1 MARTI
6 TVELYEPTWAKQQ
19 AFRRLQ
25 GEFNRLANDMAAQMI
40 RGSLQAVN
48 LMAPTRAAAGEAYQA
63 MSQLFPSGWDHPI
76 IRMIQGQ
83 LDTAKAESKR
93 PELPRFKP
101 FAPVV
106 FGEHDWKLTC
116 TEGRWKLTIPVF
128 DRSISVPVLVP
139 ASQTETLQRLLRA
152 GIPLE
157 GRLYQRRGR
166 WYFAATFL
174 NDVAVPNRHYR
185 VVGVDLGRRLRAYA
199 IDPRSNQRLVL
210 SGASHEARLRRYDD
224 TVARLLGAKA
234 TRTARRVAAK
244 RERYH
249 EHADRVVAN
258 ALVDFARREEHTV
271 LKFET
276 FPSQTA
282 RGNAREIES
291 YRRIQRLVSR
301 KAELLRIP
309 VVAVAGFDSSQRCY
323 ACGTV
328 HPGNRRGSVF
338 KCACGYHAHA
348 DLNAA
353 RNIAQ
358 TAIWSETIQ
367 FAAGGYKPAG
377 EAAGTAASQVS
388 DLIKGQAERMR
399 SAIASVSEAVAHATL
414 PTPPSL
420 GVVAPKLNLS
430 ESIGSNSIRMEDFEM
445 ASLVKDL
452 TDSSTKFLTGSLDN
466 LKNYVDTT
474 SEEMGKVDIVGVTRR
489 VLDTAIDNTKKVVK
503 QTAEPNGLD
512 FFGKAKAVADGGLEA
527 AKEVVNVISE
537 EGKKADIFGVGTRV
551 TMEGLASLRSQVD
564 LTLETT
570 KAVTTRLMPATTAK
584 PVATRAPQVTRVEIE
599 HEKPAA
605 NSAKASK

>member
-6 TVELYEPTWAKQQ
+6 TVELHEPTFAKQR
-19 AFRRLQ
+19 AFRQLQ
-25 GEFNRLANDMAAQMI
+25 EEFNRLANDMTAQMI
-40 RGSLQAVN
+40 RGSLQAVS
-48 LMAPTRAAAGEAYQA
+48 LMAPSRAAAGEAYQA
-63 MSQLFPSGWDHPI
+63 MCQLFPSGWDHPM

-83 LDTAKAESKR
+83 LTAARAEAKR
-93 PELPRFKP
+93 PEIPRFKP

-139 ASQTETLQRLLRA
+139 RAQTQKLLQLMKA

-166 WYFAATFL
+166 WYFAATYL
-174 NDVAVPNRHYR
+174 NDVMPTHYRR
-185 VVGVDLGRRLRAYA
+185 VVGVDMGRRVRAFA
-199 IDPRSNQRLVL
+199 VDPQSNRRLVL
-210 SGASHEARLRRYDD
+210 SGRSHEARLRRYDR
-224 TVARLLGAKA
+224 TVAKLLSAKA
-234 TRTARRVAAK
+234 NRQARRVALK

-258 ALVDFARREEHTV
+258 ALVAFAKREPRTI
-271 LKFET
+271 LKFES
-276 FPSQTA
+276 FPPQTA
-282 RGNAREIES
+282 RVIAREVES

-301 KAELLRIP
+301 KAELSRIP
-309 VVAVAGFDSSQRCY
+309 VVAVAGFESSLRCY

-328 HPGNRRGSVF
+328 HQGNRRGSAYQ
-338 KCACGYHAHA
+338 CACGYHAHA

-367 FAAGGYKPAG
+367 FAASGYNPAG
-377 EAAGTAASQVS
+377 EAEGTAASHVAG
-388 DLIKGQAERMR
+388 LIKGQAERMR
-399 SAIASVSEAVAHATL
+399 SAIASVSEAVSHVTIPSP
-414 PTPPSL
+414 PTL
-420 GVVAPKLNLS
+420 GVVAPKMNLS
-430 ESIGSNSIRMEDFEM
+430 QTTGSNSIRMEDFEM

-452 TDSSTKFLTGSLDN
+452 TDSGTKFLTGSLDN
-466 LKNYVDTT
+466 LKNYVDQT
-474 SEEMGKVDIVGVTRR
+474 SEEMSKVDVVGVTRR

-537 EGKKADIFGVGTRV
+537 EGKKADIFGVSTRV

-570 KAVTTRLMPATTAK
+570 KAVTSRLMPATSAK